1 MERLKDRVAI
11 VTGAGQGIG
20 LAYAKALAAAGAR
33 VGLCDLKDPSA
44 AAREIVAAGGR
55 AISARVD
62 VCDAKAVAAL
72 VGRTATELGPID
84 ILVNNAGIFTALSLK
99 PFTEISSEE
108 WDRVMA
114 VNTRGSFEC
123 AKAVAPGMKSRGY
136 GKIINIASGT
146 VFKGAPMMAH
156 YVASKGAVIALT
168 RSLAR
173 ELGRDGIRV
182 NCIAPGLIMSEG
194 VMANSDYDEA
204 YVSNNIASRA
214 LKREALPDDL
224 IGTLVFL
231 ASPESDFITGQTIVV
246 DGGSVM
252 H

>member
-1 MERLKDRVAI
+1 MERLKGRVAI
-11 VTGAGQGIG
+11 VTGASQGIG
-20 LAYAKALAAAGAR
+20 LAYSKALAAAGAR
-33 VGLCDLKDPSA
+33 VSVCDIQDTSA
-44 AAREIVAAGGR
+44 AALEIEAAGGR
-55 AISARVD
+55 AINARVD
-62 VCDAKAVAAL
+62 VCDAMAVGAL
-72 VGRTATELGPID
+72 VERTAAELGPVD

-99 PFTEISSEE
+99 PFTDITSEE
-108 WDRVMA
+108 WDRVLA
-114 VNTRGSFEC
+114 VNVRGTFEC
-123 AKAVAPGMKSRGY
+123 AKAVVPGMRARGY
-136 GKIINIASGT
+136 GKIINISSGT
-146 VFKGAPMMAH
+146 VFKGSPLLAH

-194 VMANSDYDEA
+194 VVANSDYDVA
-204 YVSNNIASRA
+204 YLSNNTAGRS

-224 IGTLVFL
+224 LGTLVFL
-231 ASPESDFITGQTIVV
+231 ASADSDFITGQTIVV

>member
-1 MERLKDRVAI
+1 MERLKGRVAI

-20 LAYAKALAAAGAR
+20 FAYAKALAAAGAA
-33 VGLCDLKDPSA
+33 VALCDLNDPSA
-44 AAREIVAAGGR
+44 AAGEIAANDRR
-55 AISARVD
+55 AIGAKVD
-62 VCDAKAVAAL
+62 VCDAKAVADF
-72 VGRTATELGPID
+72 VQRTITDLGPVD

-99 PFTEISSEE
+99 PFSEISSEE

-114 VNTRGSFEC
+114 VNVRGSFEC
-123 AKAVAPGMKSRGY
+123 AKAVTPGMCQRGY
-136 GKIINIASGT
+136 GKIINISSGT
-146 VFKGAPMMAH
+146 VFKGAPMLAH

-173 ELGRDGIRV
+173 ELGRDGVRV

-194 VMANSDYDEA
+194 VAANSDYDEA
-204 YVSNNIASRA
+204 YVGTNIASRA
-214 LKREALPDDL
+214 LKREAMPDDL
-224 IGTLVFL
+224 LGTLVFL
-231 ASPESDFITGQTIVV
+231 ASADSDFITGQTIVV